1 MNYGVRPINIVS
13 TYPWKFQSPQTKILI
28 TTLSYGAVKEP
39 RYSNELVS
47 EKLFNTPSLLDYVSL
62 PCPSPRKPLSN
73 HGEKVRENI
82 LLSTAEPA
90 AVSAVGAVA
99 PVAAMAASKT
109 DSNKKKIDSKDIA
122 QRRAE
127 LQKKAVKLVKK

>member
-1 MNYGVRPINIVS
+1 M
-13 TYPWKFQSPQTKILI
+13 TKTLI

-39 RYSNELVS
+39 QYSIELVS
-47 EKLFNTPSLLDYVSL
+47 EKLINTPSLSDSVSL
-62 PCPSPRKPLSN
+62 LCPSPRKPLSN
-73 HGEKVRENI
+73 HGEEVREND

-90 AVSAVGAVA
+90 AVSAVGALA
-99 PVAAMAASKT
+99 SVAATAVSKT